1 MISHFS
7 LKRLT
12 HLGLAIYSSSAQ
24 AAPCDVLISGGSLS
38 ALTAALSSARE
49 GVNTC
54 LVEPTNWAG
63 GQITASGVPALDF
76 AWHKIGDVSMS
87 LLTRKPENME
97 ENLRV
102 WTKDLGNPGG
112 CWVSY
117 HCFDPKTF
125 LSTKIMPALAKESK
139 LKVFYNTV
147 VKSIEKDG
155 PKIVGIKLLQRLSSL
170 TQKTPPLSQNIDGWY
185 DVSTEINPKNEILL
199 AGELAP
205 KIFIDAS
212 ENGDLLA
219 LSSDAYSQGG
229 EDGEAFKVGDETGDS
244 TCGQAT
250 VFPFVMDGKAAVSE
264 PVITSEHPEFYSLG
278 RFTWDKIWTY
288 RRLKGSGDVFLPG
301 QKSLQNWNPGNDYPY
316 GYLWLSRLETNE
328 SKADWRGGYNVDTIR
343 AAESHALGWYKWYK
357 AKAPLERQKSI
368 SLDMD
373 ALGTQNGLSK
383 FPYVRDTRRSIGL
396 DNFRLTV
403 KDILGSKTR
412 GTKFFDRVA
421 IHTYAM
427 DIHPLIGKKCYGNE
441 SELPP
446 PYYIPFRALTNRD
459 VKNLLVAG
467 KTMAQTFMV
476 NASTRVHAGEMAS
489 GAASGMAASYMIK
502 KNLGDTRD
510 VLKDIVP
517 FRAYSSKR
525 TPSDW
530 TGYE

>member
-1 MISHFS
+1 MSNHYYTRK
-7 LKRLT
+7 LVQ
-12 HLGLAIYSSSAQ
+12 LGLTLICGKAL

-49 GVNTC
+49 GVATC

-87 LLTRKPENME
+87 LLTRTPENME
-97 ENLRV
+97 ENLRS

-117 HCFDPKTF
+117 HCFEPKTF
-125 LSTKIMPALAKESK
+125 LNTKINPAIAKEPK
-139 LKVFYNTV
+139 LTVFYNTV
-147 VKSIEKDG
+147 VKSLEKEG
-155 PKIVGIKLLQRLSSL
+155 ARIVGVKLIQRLNSL
-170 TQKTPPLSQNIDGWY
+170 TQKTPTLSETIGDWY
-185 DVSTEINPKNEILL
+185 DLSTELSPKKEIVLSG
-199 AGELAP
+199 ADAP

-219 LSSDAYSQGG
+219 LSSEAYTQGG
-229 EDGEAFKVGDETGDS
+229 EEGVESADS

-250 VFPFVMDGKAAVSE
+250 VFPFVMDGKASASE
-264 PVITSEHPEFYSLG
+264 PVVTPEHPEFYSLG

-316 GYLWLSRLETNE
+316 GYLWVSQRETNE
-328 SKADWRGGYNVDTIR
+328 SRADWRGGYNVETIK
-343 AAESHALGWYKWYK
+343 AAERHALGWYQWYK
-357 AKAPLERQKSI
+357 AKAPLDRQKSI
-368 SLDMD
+368 SLDLD
-373 ALGTQNGLSK
+373 AMGTLNGLSK

-412 GTKFFDRVA
+412 GTKFLDRVA

-427 DIHPLIGKKCYGNE
+427 DIHPLKGKSCYSNE
-441 SELPP
+441 NQLPP
-446 PYYIPFRALTNRD
+446 PYYIPFRSLTNRD

-476 NASTRVHAGEMAS
+476 NSSSRVHAGEMAS
-489 GAASGMAASYMIK
+489 GTASGMAASYMIK
-502 KNLGDTRD
+502 KNLDDTRD
-510 VLKDIVP
+510 VLRDIVN
-517 FRAYSSKR
+517 FRAYSAKR

-530 TGYE
+530 TGY